1 MDNMVNSV
9 LCIVQSRLTSTRLPN
24 KVLMPLGQSNKTIV
38 EHICERMAMSPCINK
53 TIFAIPDT
61 AQNDALYDFLTQHS
75 IPVYRG
81 SEDDVLARFYHCL
94 QENPADIIVRAT
106 CDNPL
111 VDWQHIQPMIQILT
125 EQQCDYVS
133 GKGFSLGTCVE
144 VCSATALKKAYKE
157 ATTSA
162 EHEHVMPYLY
172 LHPDLFKLG
181 VYENENKSH
190 RSFRLTVDCPEDYE
204 LMNCIYNALHKGK
217 PIPTEE
223 AVRFLEAHP
232 EIAGINQNIQ
242 QKTI

>member
-1 MDNMVNSV
+1 MDNMVKQV
-9 LCIVQSRLTSTRLPN
+9 ICIIQNRMTSTRLPG
-24 KVLMPLGQSNKTIV
+24 KALLPLGKGGKTIT
-38 EHICERMAMSPCINK
+38 EHIYERLSLSECIDRVV
-53 TIFAIPDT
+53 FAIPDT
-61 AQNDALYDFLTQHS
+61 PENETLNDFLTQRD
-75 IPVYRG
+75 IPVFRG
-81 SEDDVLARFYHCL
+81 SEDDVLSRFYHCI
-94 QENPADIIVRAT
+94 QAHPADIIVRAT

-111 VDWQHIQPMIQILT
+111 VDWHHIKPMINILN
-125 EQQCDYVS
+125 EQHCDYVS
-133 GKGFSLGTCVE
+133 SKGFSLGTGVE

-190 RSFRLTVDCPEDYE
+190 KSFRLTVDCLEDYE
-204 LMNCIYNALHKGK
+204 LMNCIYNALHTGK

-223 AVRFLEAHP
+223 AVRFLESHP